1 MHHLLIKDFIVLFIG
16 IISIGGA
23 MAQNTIS
30 LTGKV
35 VEGTTGQILPF
46 VTVSVKSAE
55 TLSLITGTIT
65 DDSGRFNLT
74 DLPTG
79 NYSVDISY
87 IGFETVQRSIAST
100 GINPIFD
107 LGTIELSESA
117 QNLGEVAIT
126 ARRATVDADLDK
138 KSFSLDQNLA
148 QAGGSVLDA
157 MRTMP
162 GVAFDQEGKIVLRGS
177 DKVVVLIN
185 GKQSSLTGFGNQKG
199 LSNIPAANIERIE
212 IINNPSAKYDANGFA
227 GIVNI
232 IYKKNKEEG
241 LNGEVG
247 LSFGLGTLSKRRKD
261 TPTDFG
267 SYSVNPKLIPSFN
280 LNYRTE
286 KLNYFLLT
294 EFIFQEA
301 LPNNEFTTRFY
312 DDGRNILSQVP
323 ENRRQ
328 FRSIITGGIDYAIS
342 DNDALTV
349 SAMFDREKHIDTSQ
363 VAFIDLNTATR
374 NRLYT
379 WQEEEVTSFINLATA
394 YKHNFEEPGHSFSAN
409 AQYTRGLEDESYFLN
424 DSSAIRI
431 GKDMTNIRAIEHTT
445 SLSADYEQALSDGR
459 IEAGLKGRFRSLP
472 VDYTINRGNQSIIY
486 PNLGDFSKWT
496 ENLYAAYANY
506 VLEREGYDIE
516 AGLRAEEV
524 SVSYTLDPQNIYYD
538 SNDSYDYFELY
549 PSMRFTYKLNTKN
562 RISLFYNR
570 RVDRPG
576 EPELRIFPKY
586 DDPELLKVGNPY
598 LRPQFTNS
606 IEVAH
611 RYSWSSGSL
620 FSAFYTRYIDGAFQ
634 RIFSIDD
641 SNPQYDIVN
650 RIYQNTGKSSNTGIE
665 ILFSQDIA
673 EYWQLTS
680 SANIYSNGI
689 DAFEGTLLFP
699 YERTFFIN
707 KSTATAGDFK
717 ISNTLQLPWDLE
729 AQLTGIW
736 FSKRNIP
743 QGEELARSSVD
754 FGLKKSVFGQK
765 GEVFLSGTDILNRFG
780 LRQRL
785 NGEGFTARYNNYYET
800 QVFRA
805 GFTYKF

>member
-1 MHHLLIKDFIVLFIG
+1 MHHLFIKDFILLFVG
-16 IISIGGA
+16 IVSFGSLW
-23 MAQNTIS
+23 AQNTITI
-30 LTGKV
+30 TGQV
-35 VEGTTGQILPF
+35 VESATQEILPF
-46 VTVSVKSAE
+46 VTVSVKNSATKE
-55 TLSLITGTIT
+55 LVTGTIT
-65 DDSGRFNLT
+65 DDTGRFNIS

-79 NYSVDISY
+79 DYIIEISY
-87 IGFETVQRSIAST
+87 IGFERVHQSVSSS

-107 LGTIELSESA
+107 LGTIALSESA
-117 QNLGEVAIT
+117 QNLSEVAIT

-148 QAGGSVLDA
+148 QSGGSVLDA

-247 LSFGLGTLSKRRKD
+247 LSLGLGALSKRRAD

-267 SYSVNPKLIPSFN
+267 SYFVNPKLIPSLN

-286 KLNYFLLT
+286 KLNYFLRT

-312 DDGRNILSQVP
+312 DDGRTILSQVP
-323 ENRRQ
+323 ENRKQ
-328 FRSIITGGIDYAIS
+328 FRSIITGGVDYTIS
-342 DNDALTV
+342 DNDALTL

-363 VAFIDLNTATR
+363 VAFIDLNSATR

-379 WQEEEVTSFINLATA
+379 WQEEEVTSFINLAAA
-394 YKHNFEEPGHSFSAN
+394 YKHDFEEPGHSFSAN

-424 DSSAIRI
+424 DSSSVRV
-431 GKDMTNIRAIEHTT
+431 GRDMTNIRAIEHTT
-445 SLSADYEQALSDGR
+445 NLSADYERALSNGR
-459 IEAGLKGRFRSLP
+459 IEAGLKGRFRRLP

-486 PNLGDFSKWT
+486 PNLGDYSRWT
-496 ENLYAAYANY
+496 ENLYAAYGNY
-506 VLEREGYDIE
+506 VLEQEDFDVE
-516 AGLRAEEV
+516 AGIRVEQTA
-524 SVSYTLDPQNIYYD
+524 VSYTLDPQNIYYD
-538 SNDSYDYFELY
+538 SNDKYDYLEFY
-549 PSMRFTYKLNTKN
+549 PSMRMTFKLNSKN
-562 RISLFYNR
+562 KVSLFYNR

-606 IEVAH
+606 TEIAY
-611 RYSWSSGSL
+611 RYSWGSGSL
-620 FSAFYTRYIDGAFQ
+620 FSAFYHRFIDGAFQ

-641 SNPQYDIVN
+641 SNPDYNIIN
-650 RIYQNTGKSSNTGIE
+650 RIYQNTGKSTNTGIE
-665 ILFSQDIA
+665 LLFSQDIGD
-673 EYWQLTS
+673 YWKLTS
-680 SANIYSNGI
+680 SANVYRNSIN
-689 DAFEGTLLFP
+689 AFEGTLLFP
-699 YERTFFIN
+699 YERSFFIEE
-707 KSTATAGDFK
+707 STAIAGDFK
-717 ISNTLQLPWDLE
+717 LSNTFQLPWDLE

-736 FSKRNIP
+736 FSRRNIP

-754 FGLKKSVFGQK
+754 IGLKKSVFGKK
-765 GEVFLSGTDILNRFG
+765 GEVFFSATDILNRFG

-785 NGEGFTARYNNYYET
+785 DGQGFSANYENYYET
-800 QVFRA
+800 QVFRV
-805 GFTYKF
+805 GFKYKF